1 MMLGDSP
8 HVRFLEDYRRL
19 GEAVFEPAHF
29 EQTAYFKHALEA
41 IRVAG
46 DYFGY
51 VTRDGVL
58 AQARAFATLY
68 ERIRTGDHTEV
79 RFGTPEEHS
88 PGGSMPV
95 VHRTLTPGT
104 MQIVHGHHRLAI
116 AWVLG
121 QRTTR
126 AVVTAARPTELQ
138 RLAFGVRQ
146 TKELRSPGNRWMAR
160 PQLGQGRPALL

>member
-1 MMLGDSP
+1 MCLDDAG
-8 HVRFLEDYRRL
+8 RFATRPIPRRL
-19 GEAVFEPAHF
+19 STPRRGSLRAS
-29 EQTAYFKHALEA
+29 
-41 IRVAG
+41 
-46 DYFGY
+46 GY

-138 RLAFGVRQ
+138 RLAFGVKQ
-146 TKELRSPGNRWMAR
+146 TKELRELYQPIDSPEFDSTWRLTRQCDDRM
-160 PQLGQGRPALL
+160 